1 VSRAGAAWLDGPLAG
16 RRFGVKGPR
25 AAEVLAESGV
35 AVPARANSWSALEVG
50 GGTAGGTDDV
60 IARLG
65 NTEFFIE
72 SSGEFPGLAALETRL
87 AAGEPGAYPVLRED
101 FAIVLG
107 GAAAPDVLA
116 QVCNIDFAAVDLAAQ
131 PIVMTSM
138 IGVGVLV
145 MPRVADGHLYRG
157 MVYRIWCDPSFGSYL
172 ESELGAIVEGSTRK
186 TG

>member
-1 VSRAGAAWLDGPLAG
+1 VSRAGAVWIEPVSAQ
-16 RRFGVKGPR
+16 RFGLKGPR
-25 AAEVLAESGV
+25 AAEILAGSGI
-35 AVPARANSWSALEVG
+35 AVPARANTWTALG
-50 GGTAGGTDDV
+50 GDAADV

-72 SSGEFPGLAALETRL
+72 SHGGDSRVAALEARL
-87 AAGEPGAYPVLRED
+87 VKGEPGAYPVLRED
-101 FAIVLG
+101 FAVVLG
-107 GAAAPDVLA
+107 GAGAPDVLA
-116 QVCNIDFAAVDLAAQ
+116 QVCNIDFAALDLEAR

-145 MPRVADGHLYRG
+145 LPQLADEHLHRG

-172 ESELGAIVEGSTRK
+172 GSELSVVASGSTRK

>member
-1 VSRAGAAWLDGPLAG
+1 VSRAGAGIETVAG
-16 RRFGVKGPR
+16 WRCGVKGPR
-25 AAEVLAESGV
+25 AAEVLAASGF
-35 AVPARANSWSALEVG
+35 AVPARANTWLALDGGDSAN
-50 GGTAGGTDDV
+50 V

-72 SSGEFPGLAALETRL
+72 CRDSSDGILAFEARL
-87 AAGEPGAYPVLRED
+87 ATLEPGAYPVLRED
-101 FAIVLG
+101 LGLVLG

-116 QVCNIDFAAVDLAAQ
+116 QVCNIDFAAIDLATQ

-145 MPRVADGHLYRG
+145 LPQIADGNLQGG

-172 ESELGAIVEGSTRK
+172 ESELEVVACGSKRK

>member
-1 VSRAGAAWLDGPLAG
+1 MSRARAAWIEPLAG
-16 RRFGVKGPR
+16 KRFGVKGPR
-25 AAEVLAESGV
+25 AAEILAASGF
-35 AVPARANSWSALEVG
+35 AVPARANTWAALEG
-50 GGTAGGTDDV
+50 GGDTADV

-72 SSGEFPGLAALETRL
+72 SRGEDSRLAALETRL

-107 GAAAPDVLA
+107 GAEARDVLA
-116 QVCNIDFAAVDLAAQ
+116 QVCNIDFSALDLAAR

-145 MPRVADGHLYRG
+145 LPQISDGNI
-157 MVYRIWCDPSFGSYL
+157 YRIWCDPSFGSYL
-172 ESELGAIVEGSTRK
+172 ESGLGTVVEGSTRK